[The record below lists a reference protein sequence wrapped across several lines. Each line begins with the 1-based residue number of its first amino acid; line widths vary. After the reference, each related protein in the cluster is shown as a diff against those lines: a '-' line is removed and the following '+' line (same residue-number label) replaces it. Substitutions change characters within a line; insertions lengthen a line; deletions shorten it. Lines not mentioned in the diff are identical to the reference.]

1 MRCCVEVR
9 RKKWHESYSSM
20 IIWKFSHWETMR
32 LCCAVIRIPI
42 ESEEDLKDIN
52 RQIVE
57 LGEQF
62 NKPVVATCDVHF
74 LDPED
79 SRYIAVSLWQA
90 RALMMQISRHRFFF
104 AQQRKC

>member
-1 MRCCVEVR
+1 
-9 RKKWHESYSSM
+9 
-20 IIWKFSHWETMR
+20 MR
-32 LCCAVIRIPI
+32 LCCADDKEPI

-62 NKPVVATCDVHF
+62 NKLVVATCDVHF

-79 SRYIAVSLWQA
+79 EIYRSIIMAGKGFDDADQQA
-90 RALMMQISRHRFFF
+90 PLYLRTTEEMLEEF
-104 AQQRKC
+104 AYLGSEKAEEVVIDKYK